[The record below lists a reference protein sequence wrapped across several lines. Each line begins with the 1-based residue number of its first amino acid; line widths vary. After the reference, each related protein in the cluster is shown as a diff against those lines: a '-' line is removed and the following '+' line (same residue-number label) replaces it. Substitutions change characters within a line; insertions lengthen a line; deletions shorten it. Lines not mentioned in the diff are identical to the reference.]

1 MLLRTA
7 SKMHVSSPQQ
17 MTCFDFESEKF
28 QEFRTL
34 KKAHSSSVHGSGEP
48 LTEEAI
54 TQLLFDLDE
63 KFIAE
68 AYAFNLTD
76 TMKRVNETAEPPNAP
91 PGNFSPLAFDFAE
104 ELMLPG
110 SGFSYTEAAKPT
122 PKPLDGDFSIGNK
135 RRRSSDEF
143 GEDMLNQMAKKSQ
156 GSPRS
161 LRKKHTT
168 QEFKDAARKLLDN
181 KAFIEE
187 PKEEEQ
193 KAPRLQPCV
202 KYVPEYITRE
212 LTSTSGEG
220 RFTTQE
226 LLCCLLF
233 AYTESLKANSYA
245 TIKML
250 MGDKRS
256 RGSIRRKVEKVVKKE
271 TGIKG
276 GLLGI
281 DSANQELV
289 LESLW
294 KRFMKL
300 AEETKRTGSP
310 ELVDFTTKLC
320 QYANDHC
327 RRK

>member
-1 MLLRTA
+1 
-7 SKMHVSSPQQ
+7 MHVSSPQQ
-17 MTCFDFESEKF
+17 MTCFEFESEKF

-34 KKAHSSSVHGSGEP
+34 KKAHSSSVNGSTEP

-68 AYAFNLTD
+68 AYAFNLSD
-76 TMKRVNETAEPPNAP
+76 TMKKVNEAGEPYNAASTP
-91 PGNFSPLAFDFAE
+91 NFSPLAFDFAD

-110 SGFSYTEAAKPT
+110 STYAYSESLKCA
-122 PKPLDGDFSIGNK
+122 PKPVESELNNVYK
-135 RRRSSDEF
+135 RRRYRDEF
-143 GEDMLNQMAKKSQ
+143 EEEGVKQPKVAKAQ
-156 GSPRS
+156 HSPRS
-161 LRKKHTT
+161 LKKKHTT
-168 QEFKDAARKLLDN
+168 QEFKDAARKLLDS

-187 PKEEEQ
+187 PKEEDQ
-193 KAPRLQPCV
+193 KTPRLQPCV
-202 KYVPEYITRE
+202 KFVPEYVTRE
-212 LTSTSGEG
+212 LTATSGEG

-256 RGSIRRKVEKVVKKE
+256 RGSIRRKVEKIVKKE

-300 AEETKRTGSP
+300 AEETKRNGSP

-320 QYANDHC
+320 QYANEHC

>member
-1 MLLRTA
+1 
-7 SKMHVSSPQQ
+7 

-34 KKAHSSSVHGSGEP
+34 KKAHSSSVHGTNEV

-76 TMKRVNETAEPPNAP
+76 TMKKVNESVDPYNAP
-91 PGNFSPLAFDFAE
+91 VPNLTPLAFDFAD

-110 SGFSYTEAAKPT
+110 SGFSYTENVKNSPVTAKPVDAEVT
-122 PKPLDGDFSIGNK
+122 QYGSK
-135 RRRSSDEF
+135 RRREKAEFEEESSSSF
-143 GEDMLNQMAKKSQ
+143 KQPKSKGQ
-156 GSPRS
+156 HSPRS

-168 QEFKDAARKLLDN
+168 QEFKEAALKLLN
-181 KAFIEE
+181 TKAFMEE

-202 KYVPEYITRE
+202 KFVPEYITRE
-212 LTSTSGEG
+212 LTATSGEG

-300 AEETKRTGSP
+300 AEETKKTGSP
-310 ELVDFTTKLC
+310 ELVEFTTKLC
-320 QYANDHC
+320 QYANEHC